1 MIITTVRERS
11 DICSRQSVDIKK
23 HVINEIDYLV
33 DLLDT
38 RTTIAMADKGK
49 QQVHDI
55 RNTLQSC
62 ILAIESLK
70 A

>member
-11 DICSRQSVDIKK
+11 DMCSRQSVDIKK
-23 HVINEIDYLV
+23 HVITEIDYLV

-38 RTTIAMADKGK
+38 RNTFAMTDKGK
-49 QQVHDI
+49 QQVDDI
-55 RNTLQSC
+55 RSTLQSC

>member
-33 DLLDT
+33 DLLDAQNT
-38 RTTIAMADKGK
+38 FAMADKGK
-49 QQVHDI
+49 QHVDDI
-55 RNTLQSC
+55 RSTLQSC
-62 ILAIESLK
+62 ILAIEALK

>member
-11 DICSRQSVDIKK
+11 DMCSRQSVDIKK

-38 RTTIAMADKGK
+38 RNTFAMTDKGK
-49 QQVHDI
+49 QQVDDI
-55 RNTLQSC
+55 RSTLQSC

>member
-38 RTTIAMADKGK
+38 RNTFAMTDKGK
-49 QQVHDI
+49 QQVDDI
-55 RNTLQSC
+55 RSTLQSC

>member
-23 HVINEIDYLV
+23 HVITEIDYLV

-38 RTTIAMADKGK
+38 RNTFAMTDKGK
-49 QQVHDI
+49 QQVDDI
-55 RNTLQSC
+55 RSTLQSC

>member
-11 DICSRQSVDIKK
+11 DICYRQSVDIKK
-23 HVINEIDYLV
+23 HVITEIDYLV

-38 RTTIAMADKGK
+38 RNTFAMTDKGK
-49 QQVHDI
+49 QQVDDI
-55 RNTLQSC
+55 RSTLQSC
-62 ILAIESLK
+62 ILAIEALR

>member
-33 DLLDT
+33 DLLDARNT
-38 RTTIAMADKGK
+38 FAMTDKGK
-49 QQVHDI
+49 QQVDDI
-55 RNTLQSC
+55 RSTLQSC